1 MLSGITCNFT
11 ITNSRPDPYNKVGDI
26 YSYLSKPTGS
36 ISISATGSY
45 NGVSGKGIL
54 SELEI
59 SLPTGTS
66 IVSFTKLEIEVV
78 ENVPTIKT
86 TAMGAET
93 YINRVYS
100 DDVVEL

>member
-1 MLSGITCNFT
+1 MYL
-11 ITNSRPDPYNKVGDI
+11 
-26 YSYLSKPTGS
+26 YSPSS

-45 NGVSGKGIL
+45 SGTSGKGI
-54 SELEI
+54 I
-59 SLPTGTS
+59 SKLAISSPLGQS
-66 IVSFTKLEIEVV
+66 IVTFTKLEIEVV

-86 TAMGAET
+86 TAMSAET